1 MYIDAK
7 MRGEN
12 NNITYFISLPNYKS
26 KAYIRKNT
34 KVRMKAHIF
43 IKCTK
48 IKYNQLAKEAGITY
62 LYLRK
67 FLDGKDISID
77 TLSKLE
83 NVMKHYGRGNNEE
96 NTGIA

>member
-1 MYIDAK
+1 MYIDTK

-34 KVRMKAHIF
+34 KVRMKTHIF
-43 IKCTK
+43 IKSTN
-48 IKYNQLAKEAGITY
+48 IKYNQLAKKVGITY
-62 LYLRK
+62 LYLRR

-83 NVMKHYGRGNNEE
+83 NVMKHYGRDNNEK
-96 NTGIA
+96 NSGIA